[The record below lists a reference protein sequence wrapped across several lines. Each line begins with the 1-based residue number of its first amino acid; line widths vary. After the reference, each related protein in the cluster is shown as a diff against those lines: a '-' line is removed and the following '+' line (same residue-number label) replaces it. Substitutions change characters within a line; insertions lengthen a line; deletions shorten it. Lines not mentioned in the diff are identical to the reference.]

1 MGFFSKLLKKTNNQE
16 ESMPVKKGVE
26 DFMSFIRIY
35 LQATMAAN
43 LGITNIKMVPE
54 LAMFKR
60 MLKIQ
65 TVNNKLGVAEKIKA
79 RKIMQSEYGIADIF
93 FEELDASLKKGCK
106 NQMAIQG
113 YSVKF
118 QEYLNNLLT
127 VVTTLMKWKMQIPL
141 FMKNTLRKSTE
152 ETIHDI
158 MTKGTWNK
166 PEIMAATFNL
176 KKQAETLGFSEA
188 WMSEFM
194 FNLIILAKK
203 EKRKKNDNSK

>member
-1 MGFFSKLLKKTNNQE
+1 MGLFSKISDKKENTE
-16 ESMPVKKGVE
+16 EEIPVKKGVE

-35 LQATMAAN
+35 LQAAMAAN

-65 TVNNKLGVAEKIKA
+65 TVNNKLGIAERAKA
-79 RKIMQSEYGIADIF
+79 RKIIQAEYGIADIF
-93 FEELDASLKKGCK
+93 FDELDASLKKGCK
-106 NQMAIQG
+106 NQMAIQS
-113 YSVKF
+113 YSIKF

-127 VVTTLMKWKMQIPL
+127 VVTSLMKWKMQVPS
-141 FMKNTLRKSTE
+141 FMKGTLRKLTE
-152 ETIHDI
+152 ETIHNI
-158 MTKGTWNK
+158 MTKASWNK

-176 KKQAETLGFSEA
+176 KKQAEGLGFSEA

-194 FNLIILAKK
+194 FHLILLAKK
-203 EKRKKNDNSK
+203 EKRKKNDSK